1 MEDAGV
7 LKEQR
12 KGKARSSR
20 RGLIGLVVVKMPET
34 GKQGKRDG
42 SSSRY
47 AISLPPTCNRGLW
60 YHAVT

>member
-34 GKQGKRDG
+34 GKRDG

>member
-20 RGLIGLVVVKMPET
+20 RGLIGLVVVKRARSPFRCKPVVRKEAST
-34 GKQGKRDG
+34 VSQNARSG
-42 SSSRY
+42 
-47 AISLPPTCNRGLW
+47 
-60 YHAVT
+60 